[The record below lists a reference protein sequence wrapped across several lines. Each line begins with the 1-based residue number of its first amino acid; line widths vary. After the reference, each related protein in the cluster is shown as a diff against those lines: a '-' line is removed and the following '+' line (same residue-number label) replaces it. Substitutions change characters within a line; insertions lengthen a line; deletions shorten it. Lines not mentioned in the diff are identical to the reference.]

1 MANDPKKPMYGE
13 LSVDATDLADDAVD
27 LAERARLGMRRA
39 QPGYGVAEAEIVANQ
54 PTLGERAGIT
64 TLTVQE
70 LVDSSARIVRINER
84 LHAARKLVEIL
95 EESEAFHDDKRQRL
109 IFGAADS
116 VETQARARGD
126 HELLAKYER
135 TRAYRS
141 SIGKKAA
148 RTRQRNQEDLVD
160 APTETPAE

>member
-1 MANDPKKPMYGE
+1 MANDPRKPLYGE
-13 LSVDATDLADDAVD
+13 LHVDATDLVDDTVD
-27 LAERARLGMRRA
+27 LEERARLGMRRA
-39 QPGYGVAEAEIVANQ
+39 QPGYDLAEGEVVANH

-64 TLTVQE
+64 TLTVEE
-70 LVDSSARIVRINER
+70 LVASTMRIARINER

-109 IFGAADS
+109 IYGIADS

-141 SIGKKAA
+141 AIGKKAA
-148 RTRQRNQEDLVD
+148 RTRQRNQENLVD
-160 APTETPAE
+160 APADTQAE